1 MNRWEEDALVAR
13 IQDSKFKAGM
23 EELALWILLEIGY
36 QTFALKHFPE
46 LNKVDPRRARQLF
59 VDFLA
64 DDESWEG
71 VEVQIAEEEK

>member
-1 MNRWEEDALVAR
+1 MEAIADA
-13 IQDSKFKAGM
+13 
-23 EELALWILLEIGY
+23 ILYEIGY

-64 DDESWEG
+64 DDESWEDIEVD
-71 VEVQIAEEEK
+71 VEIE